1 MRISTGMMAQSAIAN
16 VQTAFERIARS
27 QEQMGTGRRI
37 NRPSDDPVSLQHMM
51 TLKNAIQRTEQFRRN
66 AEETRNF
73 LGVTDS
79 ALDEA
84 MRLVRRARTL
94 AVQAANDTIDASV
107 RANLANEVRG
117 AILQLGAIG
126 NTAYGNRH
134 VFAGQRT
141 LAPPFEP
148 AAGGGFEYVGGRSTT
163 GDADLIAQIG
173 PSDMMVINTTGDL
186 VFGSAFAA
194 LHGLRANLEGGSSS
208 LISREDL
215 PAFDEALT
223 TLMGVRVQVGSSV
236 RRLEN
241 VVQRYE
247 SATLNYTQIVSR
259 IEDADIARTAV
270 DLQTAELTYQGALA
284 ATRIGFQQSLLDFL
298 R

>member
-1 MRISTGMMAQSAIAN
+1 MRISTGMMAQSAITN
-16 VQTAFERIARS
+16 VQAAYERIARS

-37 NRPSDDPVSLQHMM
+37 NRPSDDPVSVQHMM
-51 TLKNAIQRTEQFRRN
+51 TLKNAIERTEQYKRN
-66 AEETRNF
+66 VEEARNF
-73 LGVTDS
+73 LGVTDH

-84 MRLVRRARTL
+84 MRLVRQARTL
-94 AVQAANDTIDASV
+94 AVQAANDTIDSDV
-107 RANLANEVRG
+107 RANLAEQVKS
-117 AILQLGAIG
+117 AIRQLGSIA
-126 NTAYGNRH
+126 NTAYGNRY

-148 AAGGGFEYVGGRSTT
+148 SAGGGFDYVGGRSAS
-163 GDADLIAQIG
+163 GDADIAVQIG
-173 PSDMMVINTTGDL
+173 PSDTMVVNTTGDL
-186 VFGSAFAA
+186 VFEKAFAA
-194 LHGLRANLEGGSSS
+194 LEGLQANLEGGSSS

-223 TLMGVRVQVGSSV
+223 GLMGVRVQVGSSV

-241 VVQRYE
+241 VLQRYD
-247 SATLNYTQIVSR
+247 SATLSYTEIVSR

-298 R
+298 G